1 MKSMHDVGS
10 GAAATPD
17 AAAAPETPVPLPV
30 GRTVESGTL
39 PIRRHF
45 SSSSSSSST
54 SGASVASQWAAAPV
68 VSGSGEEDASGGPPA
83 LFSALTPQMPLVSI
97 LHSRASDI
105 LQQRQHKM
113 AEQGMQKAP
122 IGGFSGRMGVSNQSR
137 FRDLTAGNKSRG
149 DPFRQITPEEL
160 SAHHSRS
167 DCWVALEG
175 VVYDIS
181 SYLRFHPGGSQV
193 LLGVAGR
200 EAYSEFVKYH
210 PWVNYRFILEN
221 CRVGILTTN
230 ASAKSTEAHLLPGF
244 AQPSS
249 KPQRRCK
256 DPLRIALEQPG
267 GETPKGLLL
276 PTPEGCDEA
285 EEGSPRTP
293 QFGDL

>member
-122 IGGFSGRMGVSNQSR
+122 IGGFSGRMG
-137 FRDLTAGNKSRG
+137 
-149 DPFRQITPEEL
+149 
-160 SAHHSRS
+160 
-167 DCWVALEG
+167 EG